1 MRISRWTLFE
11 SHRNASPTARSRR
24 WTFGIFRTATSS
36 TSHAPSMSWS
46 TSTRTSLALGEV
58 RQTLKPGG
66 GLVVSVPQHPW
77 LWSAL
82 DEFGRHRRRYGRRG
96 ALELIRSTGFEVL
109 RVTSSVTFLLPL
121 VAISRLRNR
130 RMRPDY
136 DPFHE
141 MTVSPLLNRIFAGV
155 MHAERAVTTHG
166 VSMPFGSSLFIVAR
180 RA

>member
-1 MRISRWTLFE
+1 
-11 SHRNASPTARSRR
+11 
-24 WTFGIFRTATSS
+24 
-36 TSHAPSMSWS
+36 MSWS

-136 DPFHE
+136 DPFRE